1 MLKVVKGEQV
11 ILKGKLTIE
20 NARLIFKNFSGKE
33 GKYNREGDR
42 NFCVV
47 LDDVDAAQMMADGW
61 NVKWTKP
68 NEEYDSIP
76 YISVKVSFK
85 KFKPTIVLIA
95 ETDGETIGKRTL
107 DEDELNILDYTHI
120 LKADIIISP
129 YNYDVGGKTG
139 VTAYLSSLY
148 ATFEVDPLELKYK
161 DIPDTAMSSFEIDED

>member
-47 LDDVDAAQMMADGW
+47 LEDEEAAQMMSDGW
-61 NVKWTKP
+61 NIKWTKP
-68 NEEYDSIP
+68 NAEYDSIP

-161 DIPDTAMSSFEIDED
+161 DIPDTAMSSFEIDEN